1 MDGFY
6 LYKRTGIK
14 KRVLNIVSVYDD
26 SNGYHI
32 EQFRDLLEI
41 ILTSGEPS
49 ICGMDEKGEPIYSA
63 ENRTT
68 QELLALE
75 KIHEAIIKF
84 VQQYVD
90 LRGTDKTV
98 TKEFPD
104 LTLGLLDYVVFESEM
119 NGFMSR
125 KNVDDMTQRQISIVH
140 E

>member
-1 MDGFY
+1 M
-6 LYKRTGIK
+6 
-14 KRVLNIVSVYDD
+14 
-26 SNGYHI
+26 
-32 EQFRDLLEI
+32 
-41 ILTSGEPS
+41 
-49 ICGMDEKGEPIYSA
+49 
-63 ENRTT
+63 
-68 QELLALE
+68 
-75 KIHEAIIKF
+75 
-84 VQQYVD
+84 D

>member
-1 MDGFY
+1 
-6 LYKRTGIK
+6 
-14 KRVLNIVSVYDD
+14 
-26 SNGYHI
+26 
-32 EQFRDLLEI
+32 
-41 ILTSGEPS
+41 
-49 ICGMDEKGEPIYSA
+49 MDEKGEPIYSA

-84 VQQYVD
+84 VQEYVD